1 VQPRCELH
9 LARDWESAWRE
20 LVRPW
25 LAAPAA
31 LRRDYI
37 VVPTRGQAVALK
49 LRCVREGLPLLG
61 VEFLTPGRAR
71 QKWHGLAAAEAA
83 ADSPLRRPA
92 LGRELLLLGLRR
104 LIEERLAPLVPEDRA
119 WGLWK
124 SLQSDS
130 EQALQEFD
138 ELLGAGFTAGDFPLA
153 ALREIFGDLTA
164 WVNDLGYT
172 LAPIQNERA
181 ALSEVATGG
190 RIAGRLLMLGFT
202 AESWNEF
209 FSLAALARR
218 GDDLLVIVPEPE
230 LQGGRPLDENWVEL
244 WSSLLGVEARPAA
257 AAPGAQAGAAVG
269 ALWTGE
275 GGAATAAR
283 VLVGRTRADEM
294 RLLAA
299 ELERLVAAGAD
310 NVAVIFP
317 RADAAHG
324 QLARLLQ
331 ARGLLFADMV
341 GVAGQPAIEAQVQR
355 ALLAF
360 YERGARI
367 EEFLSLWPL
376 LRALNFVRQPLAAAR
391 EVCERLFDDTQAHA
405 LATHLGEL
413 AASEREDRR
422 EVGRVAALL
431 LPAWPAELT
440 LAEALRRFEE
450 TGAKFHLAPP
460 ESWPALAA
468 FARQE
473 TRRLPAR
480 VLLAALRSFLTS
492 AVPATDVPGR
502 GVFAPVTLTTRR
514 RAAGLAW
521 SHVIFTESNAG
532 VWPERKESS
541 SWLTD
546 EQRTELNRRG
556 RFSLGLFSRDD
567 RAMLEKQA
575 YVALARDTAGEVI
588 FTAALY
594 DDEEPELRLAP
605 NAWLERMLI
614 AQGEGT
620 APGGLEES
628 FARLAQGGTA
638 PVPADPHESWRET
651 WRRRR
656 DPAVAFDE
664 FFLCGP
670 VDTTRPARLAARLIE
685 RGVQDPAELWFEA
698 VLGVRRVDWEPLVRA
713 RKRSLGQL
721 AHRLL
726 AAALRGEAIEG
737 PFARKP
743 SAETARTSLAAGL
756 AALRARWPRDRY
768 WDSLHGELAETCA
781 VLLDKVFALPAGPVV
796 ATEIRL
802 PESATVLAGA
812 AGPVAVSGRMDLVLL
827 DRPEWRGAQVDIVD
841 FKTGADAG
849 LSAPGMARGAGLQL
863 GVYLAAAAS
872 LGIAGGR
879 VWMLK
884 PDAGGA
890 TSLALDELPAALAG
904 LEQIGRHLAT
914 GRYGALTPDRTEFT
928 HGFEWPLA
936 CTPVPHAT
944 LTEKFA
950 RTFGAPAPEPE
961 EAGDE

>member
-1 VQPRCELH
+1 MQPRCELH
-9 LARDWESAWRE
+9 LARDWESAWRD

-49 LRCVREGLPLLG
+49 LRCVRENLPLLG
-61 VEFLTPGRAR
+61 VEFLTPGLAR
-71 QKWHGLAAAEAA
+71 QKWHGLAAAEAP

-104 LIEERLAPLVPEDRA
+104 LIEERLAPLSPEDRA

-124 SLQSDS
+124 SLQSDP
-130 EQALQEFD
+130 ERALQDFD
-138 ELLGAGFTAGDFPLA
+138 ELLQAGFTAGDFPVA
-153 ALREIFGDLTA
+153 ALREIFGDLAA
-164 WVNDLGYT
+164 WVEELGYT

-181 ALSEVATGG
+181 ALTGITAGG
-190 RIAGRLLMLGFT
+190 RLAGRLLLLGFT
-202 AESWNEF
+202 AEAWNEF

-218 GDDLLVIVPEPE
+218 CEDLVVIVPEPE
-230 LQGGRPLDENWVEL
+230 LRGGRPLDENWVEL
-244 WSSLLGVEARPAA
+244 WSTLLGVEGRPPAGVS
-257 AAPGAQAGAAVG
+257 AAPAGAAVG

-275 GGAATAAR
+275 GGAATSTR

-310 NVAVIFP
+310 NIAVIFP

-324 QLARLLQ
+324 QLARMLQ
-331 ARGLLFADMV
+331 ARGLLFADQV
-341 GVAGQPAIEAQVQR
+341 GMAGQPGIEARLQR
-355 ALLAF
+355 ALLDF

-367 EEFLSLWPL
+367 EEFLALWPL

-391 EVCERLFDDTQAHA
+391 DVCERLFDESQSHA
-405 LATHLGEL
+405 LGKYLGEL
-413 AASEREDRR
+413 AASDREDRR

-440 LAEALRRFEE
+440 LAEARQRFEE
-450 TGAKFHLAPP
+450 TGARFNLTPP
-460 ESWPALAA
+460 ESWPALTA

-480 VLLAALRSFLTS
+480 VVCGALRSFLTPS
-492 AVPATDVPGR
+492 VPAPDAPGR

-521 SHVIFTESNAG
+521 SHVIFTQSNAG
-532 VWPERKESS
+532 VWPERRESS

-546 EQRTELNRRG
+546 EQRDELNRRS

-567 RAMLEKQA
+567 RAVLEKQA
-575 YVALARDTAGEVI
+575 YVSLARDTAGAVI
-588 FTAALY
+588 FTAALF
-594 DDEEPELRLAP
+594 DEEEPELRLAP
-605 NAWLERMLI
+605 NAWLERVLI

-638 PVPADPHESWRET
+638 PLPAGGIGTWRET
-651 WRRRR
+651 WRGRR
-656 DPAVAFDE
+656 DPAVAFDDH
-664 FFLCGP
+664 FLCGRA
-670 VDTTRPARLAARLIE
+670 DATRPARLAARLIE
-685 RGVQDPAELWFEA
+685 RGVRDPAELWFEA
-698 VLGVRRVDWEPLVRA
+698 VLGVRRVGWAPLVRA
-713 RKRSLGQL
+713 RKRSLGQV

-737 PFARKP
+737 PFARMP
-743 SAETARTSLAAGL
+743 APEAARAGL
-756 AALRARWPRDRY
+756 AAALAAQRERWPRDRY
-768 WDSLHGELAETCA
+768 WDSLHAELAETCA
-781 VLLDKVFALPAGPVV
+781 VLLDKVLALPAGPVV

-802 PESATVLAGA
+802 PASATIAAGA
-812 AGPVAVSGRMDLVLL
+812 AGTVAVSGRIDLVLL
-827 DRPEWRGAQVDIVD
+827 DRPDWRGARVEIID

-849 LSAPGMARGAGLQL
+849 LSVAGMARGAGLQL
-863 GVYLAAAAS
+863 GIYLAAASS

-884 PDAGGA
+884 PGPGGA
-890 TSLALDELPAALAG
+890 TSLDLAELPAALAG
-904 LEQIGRHLAT
+904 LAQIGRHLAT
-914 GRYGALTPDRTEFT
+914 GCYGALTPDRTEFV

-944 LTEKFA
+944 LAEKFA

-961 EAGDE
+961 EADDE